1 MPRHTA
7 QLLANLLV
15 NDRIKIGGQVFAQS
29 RIYGEGTT
37 ALGKTPY
44 IPGYVRFDAV
54 AEFHPTDRLELRLN
68 VLNLTDKRYY
78 DAIYRSGSP
87 FSYIAPGRSATLTAK
102 MTF

>member
-1 MPRHTA
+1 VCSSDLA

-29 RIYGEGTT
+29 KITGEATT
-37 ALGKTPY
+37 VNAS

-54 AEFHPTDRLELRLN
+54 AEFHPTDNLELRLN